1 MIDCDQALDELEAY
15 LDHELAEGERA
26 AVEEH
31 LLGCSPCFERG
42 EFRRRLR
49 EIVRRKCTPVS
60 QDLPP
65 HVAERIRGVLARGSD

>member
-1 MIDCDQALDELEAY
+1 MIDCDQALEELEAY

-31 LLGCSPCFERG
+31 LMGCSPCFERG

-49 EIVRRKCTPVS
+49 EIVRRKCAGVAE
-60 QDLPP
+60 DLPP
-65 HVAERIRGVLARGSD
+65 HVAARIRGVLATE